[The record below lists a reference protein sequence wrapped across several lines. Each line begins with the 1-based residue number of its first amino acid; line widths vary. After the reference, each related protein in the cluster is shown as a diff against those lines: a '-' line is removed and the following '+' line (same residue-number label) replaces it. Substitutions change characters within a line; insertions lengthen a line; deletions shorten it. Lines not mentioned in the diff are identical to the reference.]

1 MIGSSIVWILIVS
14 GVVTALAGLGGFLVP
29 VSLLR
34 LVFGVDRPENATAF
48 FVRHWGLLICI
59 VGALVVYSAYAPMTR
74 RPILI
79 AAAIEKAAIVA
90 MVFFGGLKRT
100 PGMTLLAAGDGLF
113 TLLYVAY
120 LAGL

>member
-1 MIGSSIVWILIVS
+1 MIASSIVWILIVS
-14 GVVTALAGLGGFLVP
+14 GAVTALAGLGGFLVP
-29 VSLLR
+29 VPLLR
-34 LVFGVDRPENATAF
+34 LVFGVDRPESATLF
-48 FVRHWGLLICI
+48 FVRHWGLLICL
-59 VGALVVYSAYAPMTR
+59 VGVLVVYSAYFPMTR
-74 RPILI
+74 QAILI

-113 TLLYVAY
+113 TILYVAY